1 MRKLI
6 LIVTILIFFISNS
19 NAVDKVVTVSGT
31 KYNVTYKYTDYDSD
45 ESFFTS
51 GNLTW
56 GNKSLAQSIG
66 ADVGTGGKS
75 GTGVQ
80 IPYGTAN
87 HLLVGFALGGFGG
100 GGSSTAISIYY
111 DSNGTNTDCPNACP
125 FSDTDA
131 WYAYTELA
139 RTAFKTRVTKSS
151 RSKIMTILEQINT
164 NGTNASLI
172 TALDNLSD
180 TALEKVSRQIEGVAI
195 KKMVG
200 QSVKKNSSFKKAAS
214 GATSGSSTNSFTNNY
229 ASLNL
234 VDLNLNKDPQQFELY
249 SFSGFDFKSLA
260 SIYKNKN
267 LFSLKNK
274 DTTFFVRTFA
284 DNLNQDKV
292 NDDAGYEGSTAGLLI
307 GNESYLTD
315 KIQQGWTLG
324 LSSSNTDFDEG
335 FGKSDSKTFHAMIFQ
350 NQKFDDYIL
359 GINIGTFV
367 SRANMKRE
375 ITEGS
380 VQSLKSRGHDFGF
393 DITTDIKQSYFIKND
408 FIFTPSFSINA
419 SYIIQDDLDE
429 TGGDL
434 ALTLKNDNL
443 LVVKPE
449 IGFSLNK
456 NFKKSEVKS
465 ENFSFSISGSY
476 EEKLDGTTSKAKIKS
491 TSSNFNIVDDNTD
504 DTFVT
509 VGLGYNSENIIN
521 NSIHNLGIYH
531 TQNDDDNLNS
541 SLLSYN
547 YKKTF

>member
-1 MRKLI
+1 MKFFFLI
-6 LIVTILIFFISNS
+6 GTVFIFLLSNS

-31 KYNVTYKYTDYDSD
+31 KYNVTYKNTNYDND
-45 ESFFTS
+45 TSFFTS

-56 GNKSLAQSIG
+56 GNKSLAQSIST
-66 ADVGTGGKS
+66 DVTDGGKS
-75 GTGVQ
+75 FPGVL
-80 IPYGTAN
+80 IPYATAPYA
-87 HLLVGFALGGFGG
+87 LLGMGGPQL
-100 GGSSTAISIYY
+100 TAVSVYWL
-111 DSNGTNTDCPNACP
+111 DPSTNTIEDCPNACP
-125 FSDTDA
+125 TTFIDY

-139 RTAFKTRVTKSS
+139 RTDFKTRVTKSS

-164 NGTNASLI
+164 DGTNASLI
-172 TALDNLSD
+172 TALDGLSD

-234 VDLNLNKDPQQFELY
+234 FDINLNKDPQQFELY

-324 LSSSNTDFDEG
+324 LSSSSTDFDEG

-393 DITTDIKQSYFIKND
+393 DITTDIKQSYFLKND

-434 ALTLKNDNL
+434 ALTLKNDDL

>member
-1 MRKLI
+1 MKIFFSTVLI
-6 LIVTILIFFISNS
+6 LVSLLSNS
-19 NAVDKVVTVSGT
+19 KAVDEVVTVNGT
-31 KYNVTYKYTDYDSD
+31 KYNVTYKETDYTSD
-45 ESFFTS
+45 TSFFTS

-56 GNKSLAQSIG
+56 GDKSLAESIHLVVQ
-66 ADVGTGGKS
+66 DGGLA
-75 GTGVQ
+75 GQLNAG
-80 IPYGTAN
+80 
-87 HLLVGFALGGFGG
+87 LLVPYATAASTRTVGQTAVSIYFWP
-100 GGSSTAISIYY
+100 GSSF
-111 DSNGTNTDCPNACP
+111 DCPTGCP
-125 FSDTDA
+125 FVGDTH
-131 WYAYTELA
+131 WYSYTELA
-139 RTAFKTRVTKSS
+139 RTAFNTRVTKSS

-164 NGTNASLI
+164 DGTNASLI
-172 TALDNLSD
+172 TALDDLSD

-195 KKMVG
+195 KSMVG

-214 GATSGSSTNSFTNNY
+214 SATSGSSTNSFTNNY

-234 VDLNLNKDPQQFELY
+234 VDLNLNKDLQQFELY

-292 NDDAGYEGSTAGLLI
+292 NDDAGYEGITAGLLI
-307 GNESYLTD
+307 GNESYLND

-324 LSSSNTDFDEG
+324 FSSSDTDFDEG

-350 NQKFDDYIL
+350 NQQFDDYIL

-375 ITEGS
+375 ITAGS
-380 VQSLKSRGHDFGF
+380 VQSLKSRGHDLGF
-393 DITTDIKQSYFIKND
+393 DITTDLKKSYFLKND
-408 FIFTPSFSINA
+408 FILTPSFSINA

-434 ALTLKNDNL
+434 ALTLKNEDL

-509 VGLGYNSENIIN
+509 VGLGYNSKNIIN

-541 SLLSYN
+541 SLISYN

>member
-1 MRKLI
+1 MKFFFLI
-6 LIVTILIFFISNS
+6 GTVFIFLLSNS

-31 KYNVTYKYTDYDSD
+31 KYNVTYKNTNYDD
-45 ESFFTS
+45 DTSFFTS

-56 GNKSLAQSIG
+56 GNKALAQSIST
-66 ADVGTGGKS
+66 DVQRGGKS
-75 GTGVQ
+75 VPGVL
-80 IPYGTAN
+80 IPYGTAT
-87 HLLVGFALGGFGG
+87 HALGFGG
-100 GGSSTAISIYY
+100 PGSTAVSIYWL
-111 DSNGTNTDCPNACP
+111 DGNGAISDCPNACP
-125 FSDTDA
+125 FTFDDY

-139 RTAFKTRVTKSS
+139 RTAFKTRISKPS
-151 RSKIMTILEQINT
+151 RSKIMNILEQINT
-164 NGTNASLI
+164 DGTNASLI
-172 TALDNLSD
+172 TALDGLSD

-214 GATSGSSTNSFTNNY
+214 SATSGSSTNSFTNNY

-234 VDLNLNKDPQQFELY
+234 VDLNLNKDLQQFELY

-292 NDDAGYEGSTAGLLI
+292 NDDAGYEGITAGLLI

-324 LSSSNTDFDEG
+324 FSSSNTNFDEG

-350 NQKFDDYIL
+350 NQQFDDYIL

-375 ITEGS
+375 ITAGS
-380 VQSLKSRGHDFGF
+380 VQSLKSRGHDLGF
-393 DITTDIKQSYFIKND
+393 DITTDIKKSYFLKND
-408 FIFTPSFSINA
+408 FILTPSFSINA

-434 ALTLKNDNL
+434 ALTLKNDDL

-465 ENFSFSISGSY
+465 ENFSFSVSGSY

-509 VGLGYNSENIIN
+509 VGLGYNSKSIIN

-541 SLLSYN
+541 SLISYN

>member
-1 MRKLI
+1 MKNFFLMSAI
-6 LIVTILIFFISNS
+6 LTFLLSNS

-31 KYNVTYKYTDYDSD
+31 KYNVTYKNTNYDND
-45 ESFFTS
+45 TSFFTS

-56 GNKSLAQSIG
+56 GNKSLAQSIST
-66 ADVGTGGKS
+66 DVTNGGKS
-75 GTGVQ
+75 SPGVL
-80 IPYGTAN
+80 IPYATAAVG
-87 HLLVGFALGGFGG
+87 LLGMGGQQL
-100 GGSSTAISIYY
+100 TAVSIYWLNP
-111 DSNGTNTDCPNACP
+111 STNTIEDCPNACP
-125 FSDTDA
+125 RTIDDY

-139 RTAFKTRVTKSS
+139 RTAFNTRVTKSS

-164 NGTNASLI
+164 DGSNASLI
-172 TALDNLSD
+172 TALDDLSD
-180 TALEKVSRQIEGVAI
+180 TALEKVSRQIEGAAI

-214 GATSGSSTNSFTNNY
+214 SATSGSSTNSFTNNY

-234 VDLNLNKDPQQFELY
+234 VDLNLNKDLQQFELY

-324 LSSSNTDFDEG
+324 FSSSDTDFDEG

-350 NQKFDDYIL
+350 NQQFDDYIL

-375 ITEGS
+375 ITAGS
-380 VQSLKSRGHDFGF
+380 VQSLKSRGHDLGF
-393 DITTDIKQSYFIKND
+393 DITTDIKKSYFLKND
-408 FIFTPSFSINA
+408 FILTPSFSINA

-434 ALTLKNDNL
+434 ALTLKNDDL

-509 VGLGYNSENIIN
+509 VGLGYNSKSIIN

-541 SLLSYN
+541 SLISYN

>member
-1 MRKLI
+1 MKIFFSTVLI
-6 LIVTILIFFISNS
+6 LISLLSNS
-19 NAVDKVVTVSGT
+19 NAVDAVVTVNGT
-31 KYNVTYKYTDYDSD
+31 KYNVTYKETDYTSD
-45 ESFFTS
+45 TSFFTS

-56 GNKSLAQSIG
+56 GDKSLAQSIHLVVQ
-66 ADVGTGGKS
+66 DGGLA
-75 GTGVQ
+75 GQLNAG
-80 IPYGTAN
+80 
-87 HLLVGFALGGFGG
+87 LLVPYATAASTRTNGQTAVSIYFWPG
-100 GGSSTAISIYY
+100 STA
-111 DSNGTNTDCPNACP
+111 DCPTGCP
-125 FSDTDA
+125 FVGDTH
-131 WYAYTELA
+131 WYSYTELA
-139 RTAFKTRVTKSS
+139 RTAFNTRVTKSS

-164 NGTNASLI
+164 DGTNSSLI
-172 TALDNLSD
+172 SALDDLSD

-214 GATSGSSTNSFTNNY
+214 SATSGSSTNSFTNNY

-234 VDLNLNKDPQQFELY
+234 VDLNLNKDLQQFELY

-324 LSSSNTDFDEG
+324 FSSSDTDFDEG

-350 NQKFDDYIL
+350 NQQFDDYIL

-375 ITEGS
+375 ITAGS
-380 VQSLKSRGHDFGF
+380 VQSLKSRGHDLGF
-393 DITTDIKQSYFIKND
+393 DITTDIKKSYFLKND
-408 FIFTPSFSINA
+408 FILTPSFSINA

-434 ALTLKNDNL
+434 ALTLKNDDL

-509 VGLGYNSENIIN
+509 VGLGYNSKNIIN

-541 SLLSYN
+541 SLISYN

>member
-1 MRKLI
+1 MFL
-6 LIVTILIFFISNS
+6 LSNS

-45 ESFFTS
+45 TSFFTS

-75 GTGVQ
+75 GDGVN

-87 HLLVGFALGGFGG
+87 HQIQAMNIGG
-100 GGSSTAISIYY
+100 GGTPIKAVSVYL
-111 DSNGTNTDCPNACP
+111 DNNGTNTDCPNACP
-125 FSDTDA
+125 MSNDDK

-139 RTAFKTRVTKSS
+139 RIAFKTRVTKTS

-164 NGTNASLI
+164 DGTNASLI
-172 TALDNLSD
+172 TALDGLSD

-234 VDLNLNKDPQQFELY
+234 FDINLNKDPQQFELY

-324 LSSSNTDFDEG
+324 LSSSSTDFDEG

-393 DITTDIKQSYFIKND
+393 DITTDIKQSYFLKND

-434 ALTLKNDNL
+434 ALTLKNDDL

-449 IGFSLNK
+449 IGLSLNK

-531 TQNDDDNLNS
+531 TQNDDDNLNL

>member
-1 MRKLI
+1 MKRFFLI
-6 LIVTILIFFISNS
+6 GTILIFFISNS

-75 GTGVQ
+75 GDGVN

-87 HLLVGFALGGFGG
+87 HLIQAMGLGG
-100 GGSSTAISIYY
+100 GGTPIIAVSVYL

-125 FSDTDA
+125 MSNDDK

-214 GATSGSSTNSFTNNY
+214 SATSGSSTNSFTNNY

-234 VDLNLNKDPQQFELY
+234 VDLNLNKDLQQFELY

-292 NDDAGYEGSTAGLLI
+292 NDDAGYEGITAGLLI

-324 LSSSNTDFDEG
+324 FSSSDTDFDEG

-350 NQKFDDYIL
+350 NQQFDDYIL

-375 ITEGS
+375 ITAGS
-380 VQSLKSRGHDFGF
+380 VQSLKSRGHDLGF
-393 DITTDIKQSYFIKND
+393 DITTDIKKSYFLKND
-408 FIFTPSFSINA
+408 FILTPSFSINA

-434 ALTLKNDNL
+434 ALTLKNDDL

-465 ENFSFSISGSY
+465 ENFSFLVSGSY
-476 EEKLDGTTSKAKIKS
+476 EEKLDGKTSKAKIKS

-509 VGLGYNSENIIN
+509 VGLGYNSKNIIN

-541 SLLSYN
+541 SLISYN

>member
-324 LSSSNTDFDEG
+324 LSSSSTDFDEG

-359 GINIGTFV
+359 GINIGTFA
-367 SRANMKRE
+367 SRANLKRE

-380 VQSLKSRGHDFGF
+380 VQSLKSRGHDLGF
-393 DITTDIKQSYFIKND
+393 DITTDIKKSYFLKND
-408 FIFTPSFSINA
+408 FILTPSFSINA

-434 ALTLKNDNL
+434 ALTLKNDDL
-443 LVVKPE
+443 LIVKPE

>member
-1 MRKLI
+1 MKIFFSTVLI
-6 LIVTILIFFISNS
+6 LVSLLSNS
-19 NAVDKVVTVSGT
+19 KAVDEVVTVNGT
-31 KYNVTYKYTDYDSD
+31 KYNVTYKETDYTSD
-45 ESFFTS
+45 TSFFTS

-56 GNKSLAQSIG
+56 GDKSLAESIHLVVQ
-66 ADVGTGGKS
+66 DGGLA
-75 GTGVQ
+75 GQLNAG
-80 IPYGTAN
+80 
-87 HLLVGFALGGFGG
+87 LLVPYATAASTRTVGQTAVSIYFWP
-100 GGSSTAISIYY
+100 GSSF
-111 DSNGTNTDCPNACP
+111 DCPTGCP
-125 FSDTDA
+125 FVGDTH
-131 WYAYTELA
+131 WYSYTELA
-139 RTAFKTRVTKSS
+139 RTAFNTRVTKSS

-164 NGTNASLI
+164 DGTNASLI
-172 TALDNLSD
+172 TALDDLSD

-214 GATSGSSTNSFTNNY
+214 SATSGSSTNSFTNNY

-234 VDLNLNKDPQQFELY
+234 VDLNLNKDLQQFELY

-292 NDDAGYEGSTAGLLI
+292 NDDAGYEGITAGLLI
-307 GNESYLTD
+307 GNESYLND

-324 LSSSNTDFDEG
+324 FSSSDTDFDEG

-350 NQKFDDYIL
+350 NQQFDDYIL

-375 ITEGS
+375 ITAGS
-380 VQSLKSRGHDFGF
+380 VQSLKSRGHDLGF
-393 DITTDIKQSYFIKND
+393 DITTDLKKSYFLKND
-408 FIFTPSFSINA
+408 FILTPSFSINA

-434 ALTLKNDNL
+434 ALTLKNEDL

-509 VGLGYNSENIIN
+509 VGLGYNSKNIIN

-541 SLLSYN
+541 SLISYN

>member
-1 MRKLI
+1 MKFFFLI
-6 LIVTILIFFISNS
+6 GTVFIFLLSNS

-31 KYNVTYKYTDYDSD
+31 KYNVTYKNTNYDND
-45 ESFFTS
+45 TSFFTS

-56 GNKSLAQSIG
+56 GNKSLAQSIST
-66 ADVGTGGKS
+66 DVTDGGKS
-75 GTGVQ
+75 SPGVL
-80 IPYGTAN
+80 IPYATAPYA
-87 HLLVGFALGGFGG
+87 LLGFGG
-100 GGSSTAISIYY
+100 PQFTAVSVYWL
-111 DSNGTNTDCPNACP
+111 DPSTNTIEDCPNACP
-125 FSDTDA
+125 TTFIDY

-139 RTAFKTRVTKSS
+139 RTDFKTRVTKSS

-164 NGTNASLI
+164 DGTNASLI
-172 TALDNLSD
+172 TALDGLSD

-234 VDLNLNKDPQQFELY
+234 FDINLNKDPQQFELY

-393 DITTDIKQSYFIKND
+393 DITTDIKQSYFLKND

-434 ALTLKNDNL
+434 ALTLKNDDL

-476 EEKLDGTTSKAKIKS
+476 EEKLDGTTSKANIKS
-491 TSSNFNIVDDNTD
+491 TSSNFDIVDDNTD

>member
-1 MRKLI
+1 MKIFFSTVLI
-6 LIVTILIFFISNS
+6 LISLISNS
-19 NAVDKVVTVSGT
+19 NAVDEVVTVNGI
-31 KYNVTYKYTDYDSD
+31 KYNVTYKETDYTSD
-45 ESFFTS
+45 TSFFTS

-56 GNKSLAQSIG
+56 GDKSLAQSIHLVVQ
-66 ADVGTGGKS
+66 DGGKA
-75 GTGVQ
+75 GQLNAGVLV
-80 IPYGTAN
+80 PYATA
-87 HLLVGFALGGFGG
+87 A
-100 GGSSTAISIYY
+100 STRTPGQTAVSIYFWP
-111 DSNGTNTDCPNACP
+111 GTTTDCPTGCP
-125 FSDTDA
+125 FVGDTH
-131 WYAYTELA
+131 WYSYTELA
-139 RTAFKTRVTKSS
+139 RIAFNTRVTKSS

-164 NGTNASLI
+164 DGSNASLI
-172 TALDNLSD
+172 TALDDLSD
-180 TALEKVSRQIEGVAI
+180 TALEKVSRQIEGAAI

-214 GATSGSSTNSFTNNY
+214 SATSGSSTNSFTNNY

-234 VDLNLNKDPQQFELY
+234 VDLNLNKDLQQFELY

-324 LSSSNTDFDEG
+324 FSSSDTDFDEG

-350 NQKFDDYIL
+350 NQQFDDYIL

-375 ITEGS
+375 ITAGS
-380 VQSLKSRGHDFGF
+380 VQSLKSRGHDLGF
-393 DITTDIKQSYFIKND
+393 DITTDIKKSYFLKND
-408 FIFTPSFSINA
+408 FILTPSFSINA

-434 ALTLKNDNL
+434 ALTLKNDDL

-509 VGLGYNSENIIN
+509 VGLGYNSKSIIN

-541 SLLSYN
+541 SLISYN

>member
-1 MRKLI
+1 MKIFFSTVLI
-6 LIVTILIFFISNS
+6 LVSLLSNS
-19 NAVDKVVTVSGT
+19 KAVNEVVTVNGT
-31 KYNVTYKYTDYDSD
+31 KYNVTYKETDYTSD
-45 ESFFTS
+45 TSFFTS

-56 GNKSLAQSIG
+56 GDKSLAESIHLVVQ
-66 ADVGTGGKS
+66 DGGLA
-75 GTGVQ
+75 GQLNAG
-80 IPYGTAN
+80 
-87 HLLVGFALGGFGG
+87 LLVPYATAASTRTNGQTAVSIYFWPG
-100 GGSSTAISIYY
+100 STA
-111 DSNGTNTDCPNACP
+111 DCPTGCP
-125 FSDTDA
+125 FVGDTH
-131 WYAYTELA
+131 WYSYTELA
-139 RTAFKTRVTKSS
+139 RTAFNTRVTKSS

-164 NGTNASLI
+164 DGTNASLI
-172 TALDNLSD
+172 TALDGLSD
-180 TALEKVSRQIEGVAI
+180 TALEKVSRQIEGAAI

-214 GATSGSSTNSFTNNY
+214 GAISGSSTNSFTNNY

-234 VDLNLNKDPQQFELY
+234 FDISLNKDPQQFELY
-249 SFSGFDFKSLA
+249 SFSEFDFKSLA

-393 DITTDIKQSYFIKND
+393 DITTDIKQSYFLKND

-434 ALTLKNDNL
+434 ALTLKNDDL

-465 ENFSFSISGSY
+465 ENFSFSVSGSY

-509 VGLGYNSENIIN
+509 VGLGYNSKSIIN
-521 NSIHNLGIYH
+521 NSKHNLGIYH

-541 SLLSYN
+541 SLISYN

>member
-335 FGKSDSKTFHAMIFQ
+335 FGKSDGKTFHAMIFQ

-393 DITTDIKQSYFIKND
+393 DITTDIKQSYFLKND

-434 ALTLKNDNL
+434 ALTLKNDDL

>member
-335 FGKSDSKTFHAMIFQ
+335 FGKSDGKTFHAMIFQ

-393 DITTDIKQSYFIKND
+393 DITTDIKQSYFLKND

-419 SYIIQDDLDE
+419 SYIFQDDLDE